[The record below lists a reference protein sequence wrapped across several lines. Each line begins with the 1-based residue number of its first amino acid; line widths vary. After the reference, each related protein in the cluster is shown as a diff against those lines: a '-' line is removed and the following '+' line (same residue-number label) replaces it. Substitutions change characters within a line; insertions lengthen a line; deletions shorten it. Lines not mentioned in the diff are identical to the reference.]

1 MVSCYLNFEHPIT
14 TNGSDKFS
22 HAVAIVYLA
31 VALVIMPGAVI
42 FIMYGTKSDLSSK
55 ATKRNYGAAYECI
68 KTVNNY
74 VFNHIY
80 VIKDDYIRKIWQF
93 KLIHTYL
100 LGLIL
105 FLFRL

>member
-1 MVSCYLNFEHPIT
+1 MVSCFLNFEHPIT

-74 VFNHIY
+74 TIFYNLLY
-80 VIKDDYIRKIWQF
+80 FIRR
-93 KLIHTYL
+93 
-100 LGLIL
+100 LIL
-105 FLFRL
+105 VHIIFNSYLKKHTSI